1 MTQELSVTCLDE
13 SSKMLIDSNI
23 LIYALLPDHQRL
35 MDWILDQLPSVSV
48 ISKIETLGYHRLTAE
63 HKTGLLRL
71 FSCLTI
77 RYPSIHTYEIAIN
90 LRQRRKMSLGD
101 SLIAATAIE
110 YGVLLATRNT
120 SDFEWIDN
128 LTLFDPLSLT

>member
-1 MTQELSVTCLDE
+1 
-13 SSKMLIDSNI
+13 MLIDSNI
-23 LIYALLPDHQRL
+23 LIYALLPDHQKL

-48 ISKIETLGYHRLTAE
+48 VSKIETLGYHRLTQE
-63 HKTGLLRL
+63 HKAGLLKL

-77 RYPSIHTYEIAIN
+77 LYPSQHTYEIAID

-101 SLIAATAIE
+101 SLIAATAVE

-120 SDFEWIDN
+120 TDFVWIDN
-128 LTLFDPLSLT
+128 LTLLDPFSLI